1 MDIKEL
7 DFTVRTYNALKVA
20 GIKTVEQ
27 LDELST
33 LDILKIKNVGIR
45 AITEILE
52 SREQPAAKIRLAS
65 KERTSP
71 ERSMAA
77 YLEGAGAMKQ
87 DILLELM
94 KLERGLVGIQKAP
107 LVAARR
113 VIEKMKAPSMPIL
126 IACEGYQMFRG
137 TMQVSYRGTAQAEDI
152 TGDWLYRPD
161 TRCWYCRGRS
171 YPAEI
176 CEIVEGV

>member
-1 MDIKEL
+1 MTIEEAIRIL
-7 DFTVRTYNALKVA
+7 DPETTGEA
-20 GIKTVEQ
+20 
-27 LDELST
+27 LDEIAYYAGFSGQKARVHAVY
-33 LDILKIKNVGIR
+33 D
-45 AITEILE
+45 ACEIVCIE
-52 SREQPAAKIRLAS
+52 TFR
-65 KERTSP
+65 
-71 ERSMAA
+71 
-77 YLEGAGAMKQ
+77 EGAGAMKQ
-87 DILLELM
+87 DILLELI

-113 VIEKMKAPSMPIL
+113 AIEKMKAPSMPVL
-126 IACEGYQMFRG
+126 FACEGYQMFRG

-176 CEIVEGV
+176 CEIVEGVQC